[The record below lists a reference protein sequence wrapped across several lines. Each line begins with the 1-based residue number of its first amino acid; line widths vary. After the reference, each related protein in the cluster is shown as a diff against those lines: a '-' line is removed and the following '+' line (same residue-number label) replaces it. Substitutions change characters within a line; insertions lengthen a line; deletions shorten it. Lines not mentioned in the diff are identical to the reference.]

1 VLKQT
6 KSQQDELPSYHQH
19 LTGVYTVQFLLIMSS
34 SNHPQMHRTQLI
46 MVHLKIRPDRKPKFA
61 KITEIRGMIQKFA
74 AVRKFMKVAIAMK
87 NLQP

>member
-1 VLKQT
+1 
-6 KSQQDELPSYHQH
+6 
-19 LTGVYTVQFLLIMSS
+19 
-34 SNHPQMHRTQLI
+34 